1 MLRQESHAMVLIT
14 FLLVPLS
21 PRPLLAQEPAPTAS
35 PQQTPAAAR
44 APGTGSFAGY
54 PPEDRIIVPA
64 GTRVPLLLRNAVN
77 TGTAKAG
84 DSVYFE
90 TLYPIAVNNRIV
102 IPMGTFVRGEILLA
116 KRPGRI
122 RGRGELRLA
131 LEQMT
136 YPNGYTIEL
145 GSRVNEQKNI
155 QGPSSSLRD
164 TTTVLLTAAGGAYM
178 GTLSGAV
185 GNDAPGKGAL
195 VGGGIGGMLGLR
207 RGARHARA
215 RCKTPARHDDGR
227 GLGPSA
233 RSRRGASS
241 FRGGSRQRSRATLRC
256 RARRPSPAGN
266 SAESRLPAAPF
277 AASVLPAVA
286 VAPPIFFEST
296 KHGKG
301 VLSRAAALRPL
312 LGPLSAQYLAGL
324 HGPFLSR

>member
-1 MLRQESHAMVLIT
+1 MRRQESHAMVLTT
-14 FLLVPLS
+14 FLLVPIS

-44 APGTGSFAGY
+44 APGTGSFARY

-102 IPMGTFVRGEILLA
+102 IPMGTFVCGEILLA

-122 RGRGELRLA
+122 PGRGELRLA

-195 VGGGIGGMLGLR
+195 VGGGIGGMLGLVAVLAT
-207 RGARHARA
+207 RGPDARL
-215 RCKTPARHDDGR
+215 PR
-227 GLGPSA
+227 GTMMEVVLDRPLVLDAALLPSA
-233 RSRRGASS
+233 AGPASDPEP
-241 FRGGSRQRSRATLRC
+241 RYV
-256 RARRPSPAGN
+256 
-266 SAESRLPAAPF
+266 AAPGDLRRQETRPNH
-277 AASVLPAVA
+277 ASLPR
-286 VAPPIFFEST
+286 
-296 KHGKG
+296 
-301 VLSRAAALRPL
+301 LLPL
-312 LGPLSAQYLAGL
+312 LFFPLL
-324 HGPFLSR
+324 R